1 MPTKIVAAFL
11 SASMMYYDAQ
21 LSGSVAGSIP
31 VGVLIKLRRCQL
43 GQIRYW
49 SAVSIC
55 VGTPS
60 CVVAVMRMINCK
72 YGYVSPIEA
81 KIFGELDR
89 ELKRKKRQRRY
100 SIKQQPISLLAAK
113 KECKH
118 GK

>member
-1 MPTKIVAAFL
+1 
-11 SASMMYYDAQ
+11 MYYDAQ

-60 CVVAVMRMINCK
+60 CVVVVMRMINCK

-89 ELKRKKRQRRY
+89 DLKLKKKQRKY
-100 SIKQQPISLLAAK
+100 SIKQQPIKLSVK
-113 KECKH
+113 RR
-118 GK
+118 GKDEHQK